1 MTLLGTIQNAN
12 NALIA
17 AQLGLQVAGNNI
29 ANANTPG
36 YIRQRLVQSPAP
48 LQKVGTLL
56 LGLGVQ
62 VDGVQ
67 QVIDKFLAERLR
79 NATSDLAAGEAHAN
93 TYAQLESL
101 INELGDNDLSTA
113 LTSFFGSLHDV
124 LNQPESAAVRNVA
137 VQEGRA
143 LAEQIRRLDQQVRT
157 AHQDVNQQIAGMA
170 NEINDLL
177 AEIADLN
184 LKIVSAEGGTVSP
197 SDAVGLRDQR
207 EIALAKLAEITDI
220 RSIEQP
226 TGDVTVF
233 SGGEFL
239 VNLGIHRTIEVVHS
253 ADDGL
258 GIAELQIQDIG
269 YPLTAGGG
277 KLSGLMTSRDTILRG
292 FLDGLDQ
299 FTRTL
304 TFEFNKVF
312 SGGQGLSGY
321 SSLTSEFGV
330 SNAALALD
338 QAGLEFT
345 PENGQFQIQVTN
357 SQTGV
362 TRTFDIRVDLN
373 GVGTETTLNDL
384 AAQLDAAD
392 GISASVTADG
402 ELQITADAPEIT
414 FAFAAD
420 TSGALAAL
428 GINTFFSGSGAS
440 TIGISQVLRSDPKK
454 LAMSSGGVAA
464 DTKNG
469 LVLANLITEPLASRN
484 GESLATLYDRLT
496 NDVAQNA
503 QTTRGATDGFRVF
516 QQALEAQHQ
525 AISGVNL
532 DEEAVR
538 MIALQRVFQAS
549 ARVIKTVDEMLEILV
564 NL

>member
-79 NATSDLAAGEAHAN
+79 NATSDLAAGEAQAN